1 MLVLTANNRK
11 RILIMQTKD
20 TVIKH
25 PSNTYKIASLVTLA
39 IGAAGYLLGLYNAE
53 ILLSEKGFYFAV
65 FLLAL
70 FSAVSLQKTVRDLE
84 EGIAVTGVFTTICW
98 ASFAAS
104 IALLV
109 IGLINAQM
117 LLSEKGFYAMSFLL
131 SLFAVVTVQK
141 NTRDLAS
148 ELPEQVLHD
157 NEIDNSLLSD

>member
-1 MLVLTANNRK
+1 MN
-11 RILIMQTKD
+11 LIMQTKD

-25 PSNTYKIASLVTLA
+25 PSNTYKVASLVTLA
-39 IGAAGYLLGLYNAE
+39 IGAGGYLLGLYNAD
-53 ILLSEKGFYFAV
+53 IMLSEKDFYFAI

-98 ASFAAS
+98 ASFAAA
-104 IALLV
+104 IILLV
-109 IGLINAQM
+109 IGLINVQM

-141 NTRDLAS
+141 NTRDMAH
-148 ELPEQVLHD
+148 ELPEQ
-157 NEIDNSLLSD
+157 EPRETETENSLPSQ